1 MISRIEIEG
10 VDKTGKD
17 LIVGYVDR
25 LSNRRYVVNARG
37 LLSMMVYSDIYGRN
51 YDYSKELED
60 NKNTLVVYLKADIED
75 LQIRHKLSNE
85 PKIDIERDMKVFD
98 DYIEVFENKGMKV
111 LKFNTSVQTPYS
123 VAKAILDYIKSEEVW
138 ESESSD

>member
-17 LIVGYVDR
+17 LLAGYIDR

-37 LLSMMVYSDIYGRN
+37 LLSMMVYSDIYNRN
-51 YDYSKELED
+51 YDYQKELED

-98 DYIEVFENKGMKV
+98 DYVEVFLEKGIRV
-111 LKFNTSVQTPYS
+111 LTFDTSKETPYS
-123 VAKAILDYIKSEEVW
+123 IAKAVLEYIAIGGNDD
-138 ESESSD
+138 ESTN

>member
-17 LIVGYVDR
+17 LLAGYIDR

-37 LLSMMVYSDIYGRN
+37 LLSMMVYSDIYNRN
-51 YDYSKELED
+51 YDYQKELED
-60 NKNTLVVYLKADIED
+60 NKNTLVIYLKADIED

-98 DYIEVFENKGMKV
+98 DYVEVFLEKGIRV
-111 LKFNTSVQTPYS
+111 LTFDTSKETPYS
-123 VAKAILDYIKSEEVW
+123 IAKAVLEYIAIGGNDN
-138 ESESSD
+138 ESTN

>member
-17 LIVGYVDR
+17 LLAGYIDR

-37 LLSMMVYSDIYGRN
+37 LLSMMVYSDIYNRN
-51 YDYSKELED
+51 YDYQKELED

-98 DYIEVFENKGMKV
+98 DYVEVFLEKGIRV
-111 LKFNTSVQTPYS
+111 LTFDTSKETPYS
-123 VAKAILDYIKSEEVW
+123 IAKAVLEYITIGGNDN
-138 ESESSD
+138 ESTN

>member
-17 LIVGYVDR
+17 LIVGYIDR

-37 LLSMMVYSDIYGRN
+37 LLSMMVYSDIYNRG

-98 DYIEVFENKGMKV
+98 DYVEVFLEKGIRV
-111 LKFNTSVQTPYS
+111 LKFDTSKETPYS
-123 VAKAILDYIKSEEVW
+123 IAKAVLDYIDTVEVW
-138 ESESSD
+138 ER

>member
-17 LIVGYVDR
+17 LLAGYIDR

-37 LLSMMVYSDIYGRN
+37 LLSMMVYSDIYNRN
-51 YDYSKELED
+51 YDYQKELED

-98 DYIEVFENKGMKV
+98 DYVEVFLEKGIRV
-111 LKFNTSVQTPYS
+111 LTFDTSKETPYS
-123 VAKAILDYIKSEEVW
+123 IAKAVLEYIAIGGNDN
-138 ESESSD
+138 ESAN

>member
-10 VDKTGKD
+10 VDKVGKD
-17 LIVGYVDR
+17 LLAGYIDR

-37 LLSMMVYSDIYGRN
+37 LLSMMVYSDIYNRN
-51 YDYSKELED
+51 YDYQKELED
-60 NKNTLVVYLKADIED
+60 NKNTLVIYLKADIED

-98 DYIEVFENKGMKV
+98 DYVEVFLEKGIRV
-111 LKFNTSVQTPYS
+111 LTFDTSKETPYS
-123 VAKAILDYIKSEEVW
+123 IAKAVLEYIAIGGNDD
-138 ESESSD
+138 ESTN